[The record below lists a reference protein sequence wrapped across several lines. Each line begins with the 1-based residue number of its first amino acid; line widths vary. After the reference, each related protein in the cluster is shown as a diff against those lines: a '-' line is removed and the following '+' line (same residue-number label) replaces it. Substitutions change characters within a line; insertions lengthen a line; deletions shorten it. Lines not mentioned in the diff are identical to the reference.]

1 MGDGKNTVEAE
12 ECDYHVL
19 STIIDFMYGIA
30 LPEDLGLDDLCSLLA
45 MSDLYLMT
53 GLKDAVALL
62 LGKHLK
68 VNNFLQ
74 ISTMAEKHSAVKL
87 QEQCCSFILDNIDSM
102 SKECLDNLA
111 MALPMVGQVSL
122 HRHRVQAFANK
133 VFASGPHTLSFF
145 KKITEF
151 SSDEEYRNY
160 VRGNIKPGVIVQ
172 YIGHSIDIPY
182 GTLGDVIDLPFGR
195 ERVRWQNGFYS
206 VFPDRNV
213 DDFLWLELIA
223 DVVR

>member
-68 VNNFLQ
+68 VNNILQ

-87 QEQCCSFILDNIDSM
+87 QEQCCSFVLDNIDSM

-111 MALPMVGQVSL
+111 MALPMVG
-122 HRHRVQAFANK
+122 
-133 VFASGPHTLSFF
+133 
-145 KKITEF
+145 
-151 SSDEEYRNY
+151 
-160 VRGNIKPGVIVQ
+160 
-172 YIGHSIDIPY
+172 
-182 GTLGDVIDLPFGR
+182 
-195 ERVRWQNGFYS
+195 
-206 VFPDRNV
+206 
-213 DDFLWLELIA
+213 
-223 DVVR
+223 